1 MKYNFDYVINYSHD
15 IETDAN
21 DTQYRKNILS
31 VFSLNEE
38 FKEQVAIDDIVFFK
52 QLSDNVNDIFVHY
65 KNNEQILSL
74 IKKIK
79 DKIRIPF
86 ELTNDVLFLYL
97 FRFDLFHI
105 FHKCLRDLNNDKA
118 ISDANFKDM
127 VEAI

>member
-1 MKYNFDYVINYSHD
+1 MKYNFDYAINYSHD
-15 IETDAN
+15 IKTDAN
-21 DTQYRKNILS
+21 ETQYRQNILS
-31 VFSLNEE
+31 VFYLNEE

-105 FHKCLRDLNNDKA
+105 FHKCLRDLNNNKT
-118 ISDANFKDM
+118 ISDANFKEM
-127 VEAI
+127 VKAI